1 MSEPLEAL
9 ASAAAHDASAL
20 NRLDRELTAAFADN
34 PPPEVPNFR
43 TDHTHISDIA
53 LRARDLLQVH
63 LNLRETD
70 GYQRVLAPRV
80 RDWLC
85 ADADFLLAFYNP
97 SDPATR
103 TVAGC
108 VLASAGMCVS
118 DHPDAD
124 AWRFAGL
131 YRLSTVLH
139 LLESRDKIAAP
150 AAETDFRLPLD
161 LARETGFPVPE
172 PYLSKASDLLGCD
185 PSGLD
190 TCAYSL
196 PDDALS
202 GLLSIGGNPDDLLTH
217 FRERNTPR
225 YVRPWGRHT
234 VYLDDIIT
242 EAERSCRN
250 HIISRQHLTG
260 EHDFGERVAWRLDV
274 FNDGEWLWFLNGMR
288 WWEDLVE
295 AYRMTG
301 DEKYI
306 DRILQQLLS
315 WTNSAPA
322 PPGERIGWRM
332 DYCGWRTIETGVRM
346 GKVWPFT
353 FQGLLPSARF
363 RPEHLARMLRSIYEQ
378 TRYLLTFHQTG
389 NWMTS
394 ELAGL
399 GVTGIIYPEFRESPL
414 WRRVAFR
421 RLQSN
426 LASYVYEDGFQWEQ
440 SCDYHW
446 RSVWE
451 LQPLVEQALEN
462 GVPIPPGAA
471 DTLARMCEAEMYI
484 ATPERKLPPLNDS
497 GVLNKDPKPHLE
509 FGARLSGRQDLV
521 YVATSGQEG
530 QPPSF
535 TSHHFTHAGYTIMR
549 SGWDRDATYLVFDG
563 GPVSSGHCHEDK
575 LSFHLHAFGR
585 PLVIDPGTY
594 QYVANDATRYFK
606 GTPGHNTVT
615 VDGRVQRRTHLPLSD
630 PERIAW
636 GPAEGDVYL
645 GGDLQFASAT
655 YASGYWDREGNG
667 DASVRHTRR
676 LLWVVPDY
684 FVISDLIEGDGVHT
698 VEAHYH
704 LAPVRQPDGAY
715 RPGEIEIVPSA
726 NRVSIRNPNV
736 ANLILASASPS
747 SLEIQTFCGSEDPF
761 LGWCVYEKIWPC
773 HQIIHRIEDRLP
785 VALHTVV
792 YPVPQQK
799 QPDVSVRLLENSP
812 TVLEVRAN
820 GRRDLITIAPCGNTD
835 ISLGD
840 LTFQRDRQKTP
851 GADYDLAVARFDEND
866 DLVKTCARGGKLA
879 DNPNTV

>member
-1 MSEPLEAL
+1 MSESLEAL
-9 ASAAAHDASAL
+9 ASAAVQDTLAL
-20 NRLDRELTAAFADN
+20 DRLDRELTTVFERN
-34 PPPEVPNFR
+34 PTPEAPNFR
-43 TDHTHISDIA
+43 TGRTHIADVA
-53 LRARDLLQVH
+53 LRARHLLRVH
-63 LNLRETD
+63 LDLRHID
-70 GYQRVLAPRV
+70 GYQRSLAPRV

-97 SDPATR
+97 SDTATR
-103 TVAGC
+103 IVAGS
-108 VLASAGMCVS
+108 VLASAGMCVP

-139 LLESRDKIAAP
+139 LPESCDKVAAP
-150 AAETDFRLPLD
+150 NAEADFRRPLD
-161 LARETGFPVPE
+161 LARENGFPVPE
-172 PYLSKASDLLGCD
+172 PYQSKTSDLLGCHR
-185 PSGLD
+185 SGLE
-190 TCAYSL
+190 TYTYSL
-196 PDDALS
+196 PDDALP
-202 GLLSIGGNPDDLLTH
+202 GQLSIGGSPGDWLTH
-217 FRERNTPR
+217 FRERTAPH

-234 VYLDDIIT
+234 VYSDGIIT

-250 HIISRQHLTG
+250 LIKTRQHLTG
-260 EHDFGERVAWRLDV
+260 EHDFGDRVDWRLDV

-306 DRILQQLLS
+306 DRILQQILS
-315 WTNSAPA
+315 WTNDMPA

-332 DYCGWRTIETGVRM
+332 DHCGWRTIETGVRM

-363 RPEHLARMLRSIYEQ
+363 RPEHLVRMLRSIYEQ
-378 TRYLLTFHQTG
+378 TRYLLAFHQTG

-399 GVTGIIYPEFRESPL
+399 GVTGIMFPEFRESPL

-426 LASYVYEDGFQWEQ
+426 LASYVYADGFQWEQ

-451 LQPLVEQALEN
+451 LQPLVEQALKN

-471 DTLARMCEAEMYI
+471 DTLARMCETEMHI

-509 FGARLSGRQDLV
+509 FGARLSGRQDLT
-521 YVATSGQEG
+521 YVATSGQGG
-530 QPPSF
+530 QAPSS
-535 TSHHFTHAGYTIMR
+535 TSHHFTHAGYTVMR
-549 SGWDRDATYLVFDG
+549 SGWDRNATYLVFDG
-563 GPVSSGHCHEDK
+563 GPVSAGHCHEDK
-575 LSFHLHAFGR
+575 LSFHLHACGR
-585 PLVIDPGTY
+585 PLIIDPGTY
-594 QYVANDATRYFK
+594 QYLANDATRYFK

-615 VDGRVQRRTHLPLSD
+615 VDGRVQRRAHLPLSH

-636 GPAEGDVYL
+636 GPARGDVYL
-645 GGDLQFASAT
+645 GEDLQFASAT
-655 YASGYWDREGNG
+655 YASGYWDAEGNC

-684 FVISDLIEGDGVHT
+684 FVISDLIEGDGSHT

-704 LAPVRQPDGAY
+704 LAPVRQPDATY
-715 RPGEIEIVPSA
+715 IPGEIEIDTPTD
-726 NRVSIRNPNV
+726 RVSSRNPDV
-736 ANLILASASPS
+736 ANVILASASAS
-747 SLEIQTFCGSEDPF
+747 SLEIQTFCGSKDPF

-773 HQIIHRIEDRLP
+773 YQIIHRIEDRLP

-812 TVLEVRAN
+812 TILEVRAN
-820 GRRDLITIAPCGNTD
+820 GRRDRIAIAPCGDTD
-835 ISLGD
+835 IPLGD
-840 LTFQRDRQKTP
+840 LTFHRNREKP
-851 GADYDLAVARFDEND
+851 AGANYDIAVARFDEHD
-866 DLVKTCARGGKLA
+866 DIAKTCVRGGTLR
-879 DNPNTV
+879 T